1 MGLLPSQKVVLSCG
15 DERILVVEVKP
26 MQTPWISIVYF
37 VVAAVF
43 GALGQYFYKTG
54 ADRVSPSWTAYLLN
68 ARLVAGVI
76 CYILVMVLFVA
87 AFRRGG
93 AMSVLYPVYAS
104 TFIWGAI
111 IALVAF
117 GEPIRPVNLA
127 GMGLLVLS
135 MYLMGLGK

>member
-1 MGLLPSQKVVLSCG
+1 VVG
-15 DERILVVEVKP
+15 ERIRRVEVKP

-43 GALGQYFYKTG
+43 GAVGQYFYKTG
-54 ADRVSPSWTAYLLN
+54 ADRAAASWTGYLLN
-68 ARLVAGVI
+68 VRLLAGVI
-76 CYILVMVLFVA
+76 CYVLVMVLFVA

-111 IALVAF
+111 IALVTF
-117 GEPIRPVNLA
+117 GEPIRPVNVV
-127 GMGLLVLS
+127 GMGLLILS

>member
-1 MGLLPSQKVVLSCG
+1 MH
-15 DERILVVEVKP
+15 
-26 MQTPWISIVYF
+26 TPWISIVYF

-54 ADRVSPSWTAYLLN
+54 SDQAPASWIGYLLN
-68 ARLVAGVI
+68 IRLATGVI
-76 CYILVMVLFVA
+76 CYVLVMVLFVA

-111 IALVAF
+111 IALAAF
-117 GEPIRPVNLA
+117 GEPIRPINVA
-127 GMGLLVLS
+127 GMVLLVVS